1 MSVCFNL
8 WIMTVM
14 NTFGMDLHCGGNR
27 TCINQMKRSTLWLIR
42 TQMNH
47 NPFGVEDFNFGVKR
61 IMTQQVDLCWK
72 HRIFAVVE
80 GAFDEQRQPLM
91 EFLERKKSV
100 ACKIS
105 GKAST
110 GEVS

>member
-1 MSVCFNL
+1 MF
-8 WIMTVM
+8 
-14 NTFGMDLHCGGNR
+14 
-27 TCINQMKRSTLWLIR
+27 
-42 TQMNH
+42 
-47 NPFGVEDFNFGVKR
+47 E
-61 IMTQQVDLCWK
+61 QVDLCWK

-91 EFLERKKSV
+91 EFLERKKSM

-110 GEVS
+110 GEVGSKIIQRYSNRSLSDKEITAPNICYL